1 MYEDEIDFCDLEMN
15 LSVWY
20 VYKNQNPK
28 QLGGTKLR
36 QIVDQFINCNLH
48 EIFKQLYTL
57 ILIYLTVPIT
67 SATGERSFSVLKLL
81 KTYIRN
87 TMNQQRLS
95 DLTVISVNSDLL
107 NEIKINYIINEFE
120 RLKGRSQLT

>member
-36 QIVDQFINCNLH
+36 QIVDQFINCN
-48 EIFKQLYTL
+48 
-57 ILIYLTVPIT
+57 
-67 SATGERSFSVLKLL
+67 
-81 KTYIRN
+81 
-87 TMNQQRLS
+87 
-95 DLTVISVNSDLL
+95 
-107 NEIKINYIINEFE
+107 
-120 RLKGRSQLT
+120 